1 MRTIIVHCYIH
12 KIVRFPKSKV
22 SRAGRFGDEGGPEYC
37 LRARLSIRCS
47 GRFFDCLASNI
58 PPSLSPSRSF
68 SLISFCG
75 VGQSSLRTPSFV
87 FPVVSCFPREGS
99 THCFGGISVVESS
112 SQYATV
118 RSRCIRN
125 PLSHCRV

>member
-22 SRAGRFGDEGGPEYC
+22 SIAGRFGDEEGPEYC
-37 LRARLSIRCS
+37 LRARLSICCS

-58 PPSLSPSRSF
+58 PPSLSPLRSF

-87 FPVVSCFPREGS
+87 FLVVSCLPHEGS
-99 THCFGGISVVESS
+99 THCFGGIFVVESS
-112 SQYATV
+112 SQYTTM
-118 RSRCIRN
+118 RSRFIRN
-125 PLSHCRV
+125 PLLHCWV